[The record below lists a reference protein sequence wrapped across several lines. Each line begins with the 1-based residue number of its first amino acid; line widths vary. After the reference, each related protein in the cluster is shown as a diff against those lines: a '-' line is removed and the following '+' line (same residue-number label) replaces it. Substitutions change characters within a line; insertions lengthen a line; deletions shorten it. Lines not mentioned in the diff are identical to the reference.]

1 MTHSKRT
8 KPSQNSVT
16 SLGQHAVSAQPH
28 SAVRQK
34 QLASPG
40 QAEFALCEQ
49 TILAVFRPIM
59 VMLTVDGSFVAGSN
73 DPQCGTSMRLGP
85 FTPSVMNLRQV

>member
-49 TILAVFRPIM
+49 TIFDVSIPIRIICSTNGLLCLRSATDLSLAQLM
-59 VMLTVDGSFVAGSN
+59 
-73 DPQCGTSMRLGP
+73 
-85 FTPSVMNLRQV
+85 PSGAVHTNSSDLA